1 MRCEKCRLTECPY
14 YDQEMKDLINAVM
27 VSKELGV
34 DISEM
39 DIDPSDNV
47 IFNYISIILYEM
59 KEYEKEMYENEMR
72 RMEYN
77 ARGK

>member
-1 MRCEKCRLTECPY
+1 
-14 YDQEMKDLINAVM
+14 MKDLINAVM

-34 DISEM
+34 DISQM
-39 DIDPSDNV
+39 GIDPSDNV
-47 IFNYISIILYEM
+47 IFNYITIILYEM

-72 RMEYN
+72 RMEHN